1 MNKEGGVFMTIFGI
15 TLSAAVIWLII
26 AAVCGIIE
34 AATMGLTTIW
44 FTGGAIIASIVAMA
58 KFSLPIQIIVFLIV
72 SILLIYFTRPLAKK
86 RLKIGNEK
94 TNVDAL
100 VGREAMVTEPIEPFG
115 SGQAKVD
122 GLVWSAIAKDSHT
135 TIQKGTTV
143 IIDRVEGVKL
153 VVTPSEEPITK

>member
-44 FTGGAIIASIVAMA
+44 FTGGAIMAMA

-100 VGREAMVTEPIEPFG
+100 VGREAMVTGTIEPFG